1 MGKELRIDEEFKNLI
16 PSLTKAEYEQLKSS
30 ILADGCRDAIV
41 VWKEEGI
48 LLDGHNRHAICSEHN
63 RKFKKIEMSFGGRS
77 EAQNWVILNHMG
89 RRNLTEDQRFYLIGK
104 LHREAKGAVGG
115 DGSNQY
121 TNSNGVKVSPLLS
134 DIDQPEQT
142 VIDKKGRTREKLAVA
157 AKVSPKTVER
167 AQIYANALD
176 DVASKV
182 NDPTIKDKIISGVIA
197 TNRKD
202 VIELSNMPKEKVQ
215 EVIEIVERDGKKIG
229 TALNEIKMEHI
240 HDDIESGKTVF
251 PKGKYKTIVFDPPW
265 PMKKTEMDAKSN
277 GTEVDYPIMSIE
289 EIKKFPLQNMAH
301 DNCHLY
307 LWTTL
312 RHLPM
317 AFKLAEHWGFKY
329 ECLMTCVKNLG
340 ITPSSRWMHST
351 DHVLFCTKGRLPLLK
366 SGQRLDFAAET
377 SVHGLRPDVFYDL
390 VQDVSPGPKIDV
402 FARKRR
408 EGWDVFGNEVE
419 GKENELIGVDERIE
433 ETSQI
438 ENTPDVE
445 VVT

>member
-1 MGKELRIDEEFKNLI
+1 MSKELRIDEEFKNLI
-16 PSLTKAEYEQLKSS
+16 PSLTKDEYEQLKSS
-30 ILADGCRDAIV
+30 ILVDGCRDAIV

-63 RKFKKIEMSFGGRS
+63 IKFKKIEMSFGGRS
-77 EAQNWVILNHMG
+77 EAQNWVILNQMG
-89 RRNLTEDQRFYLIGK
+89 RRNLTEGQRFYLIGK
-104 LHREAKGAVGG
+104 LHREAKGTVGHQIG
-115 DGSNQY
+115 APSHNKAK
-121 TNSNGVKVSPLLS
+121 GVRVAPLVS

-142 VIDKKGRTREKLAVA
+142 VTDKKGRTRDKLAVA
-157 AKVSPKTVER
+157 TKVSPKTVER
-167 AQIYANALD
+167 AQAYANAID
-176 DVASKV
+176 TVAEVV

-197 TNRKD
+197 RNRKD
-202 VIELSNMPKEKVQ
+202 VIELSNMPKEKIQ

-240 HDDIESGKTVF
+240 HDGIESGKTVF
-251 PKGKYKTIVFDPPW
+251 PKGKYHTIVFDPPW
-265 PMKKTEMDAKSN
+265 PIEEMDTKLN
-277 GTEVDYPIMSIE
+277 GNEVGYPTMSIE

-307 LWTTL
+307 LWTTP

-317 AFKLAEHWGFKY
+317 AFKLAKHWGFKY

-340 ITPSSRWMHST
+340 ITPSNRWMYST

-366 SGQRLDFAAET
+366 SGQRLDFAEET

-408 EGWDVFGNEVE
+408 EGWDVLGNDVK
-419 GKENELIGVDERIE
+419 GKESELIGVDEGTE
-433 ETSQI
+433 KTSQI
-438 ENTPDVE
+438 ENTSDVG
-445 VVT
+445 